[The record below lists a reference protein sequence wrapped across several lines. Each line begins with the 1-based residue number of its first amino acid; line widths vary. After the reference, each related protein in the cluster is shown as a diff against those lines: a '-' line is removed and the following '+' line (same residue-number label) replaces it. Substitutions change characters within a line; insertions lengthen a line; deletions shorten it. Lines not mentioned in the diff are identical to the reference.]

1 MGDSDTPIRRLFI
14 EMRRRRIFRTAAFYI
29 IGTWLVLQVADVVFP
44 AIDIPERAIRYV
56 LIAAMLGFPAVLV
69 FSWFYDVGVHGI
81 RRTGPV
87 GPEEQGAAQP
97 LRRSDYLI
105 LTALAGVVVAILYN
119 AVGNVV
125 ETPSQVQESTRDGPP
140 MLAVLPFVSASLG
153 GDSEFFATGVHDD
166 LLTQLAHLQSI
177 RVISRTSVL
186 EYRDTVRNIRE
197 IGKALGADAILEGGV
212 QSAGNRIRINA
223 QLIDARTDEHLWA
236 ETYDRELSPANIF
249 EVQSDIAHAI
259 TAAMKATL
267 TVGDTEQLTIL
278 PTENMAAYRAYR
290 RAMDIAAD
298 PAAGFY
304 TFAYRDALEE
314 AVALD
319 PTFIRAMAELVG
331 RQSYATFWEEDA
343 EAAQRAEQ
351 LLEQIKALAPR
362 SAEYLLAQ
370 AYYSFYVLKNWEQAY
385 QFIVQAQKM
394 RPNDAHLLNLK
405 NWIQRRQ
412 GDLDGRMETLLLAR
426 ELDPRNPGWTYAL
439 VANLMAMHRYE
450 EARKEIE
457 NSGSEGYM
465 LSVLHSMLL
474 VQKHGDFGRRV
485 QGVIDAQREFG
496 RTNDFI
502 SLWEAHIANR
512 DYAAA
517 EEFTNA
523 MPERHVASKNYE
535 GDLSDKQWSQIVTY
549 WIMRRDDKLKAV
561 IGEAREDLEKS
572 RNANGDFRNRI
583 TYGLMA
589 LLTAAEGKTEETERL
604 IRRWRRE
611 ADDDKTEVAA
621 FHHDTCRMLGMAHA
635 TTSAIECIRTG
646 LVEPSDVIPF
656 IEPFLP
662 YYDSMRDEPEFV
674 ELLAEIDAAAKNP

>member
-1 MGDSDTPIRRLFI
+1 
-14 EMRRRRIFRTAAFYI
+14 MRRRRIFRTAAFYI

-87 GPEEQGAAQP
+87 GPEEQGTAQP

-186 EYRDTVRNIRE
+186 EYKDTVRNIRE

-319 PTFIRAMAELVG
+319 PTFILAMA
-331 RQSYATFWEEDA
+331 
-343 EAAQRAEQ
+343 
-351 LLEQIKALAPR
+351 
-362 SAEYLLAQ
+362 
-370 AYYSFYVLKNWEQAY
+370 
-385 QFIVQAQKM
+385 
-394 RPNDAHLLNLK
+394 
-405 NWIQRRQ
+405 
-412 GDLDGRMETLLLAR
+412 
-426 ELDPRNPGWTYAL
+426 
-439 VANLMAMHRYE
+439 
-450 EARKEIE
+450 
-457 NSGSEGYM
+457 
-465 LSVLHSMLL
+465 
-474 VQKHGDFGRRV
+474 
-485 QGVIDAQREFG
+485 
-496 RTNDFI
+496 
-502 SLWEAHIANR
+502 
-512 DYAAA
+512 
-517 EEFTNA
+517 
-523 MPERHVASKNYE
+523 
-535 GDLSDKQWSQIVTY
+535 
-549 WIMRRDDKLKAV
+549 
-561 IGEAREDLEKS
+561 
-572 RNANGDFRNRI
+572 
-583 TYGLMA
+583 
-589 LLTAAEGKTEETERL
+589 
-604 IRRWRRE
+604 
-611 ADDDKTEVAA
+611 
-621 FHHDTCRMLGMAHA
+621 
-635 TTSAIECIRTG
+635 
-646 LVEPSDVIPF
+646 
-656 IEPFLP
+656 
-662 YYDSMRDEPEFV
+662 
-674 ELLAEIDAAAKNP
+674 

>member
-1 MGDSDTPIRRLFI
+1 
-14 EMRRRRIFRTAAFYI
+14 MRRRRIFRTAALYI
-29 IGTWLVLQVADVVFP
+29 VGTWLVMQVADVVFP

-56 LIAAMLGFPAVLV
+56 LVAALLGFPAALV

-87 GPEEQGAAQP
+87 GPEEQGTAQS

-186 EYRDTVRNIRE
+186 EYKDTVRNIRE

-298 PAAGFY
+298 PAAGFN

-426 ELDPRNPGWTYAL
+426 ELDPRNPGWTRSVVGTL
-439 VANLMAMHRYE
+439 ITMHRYE

-457 NSGSEGYM
+457 HSEFETYI
-465 LSVLHSMLL
+465 LSILHSMLL
-474 VQKHGDFGRRV
+474 VQEHGDFSRWV
-485 QGVIDAQREFG
+485 QGVIDAQKEFG
-496 RTNDFI
+496 RADDFE

-512 DYAAA
+512 DYVAA
-517 EEFTNA
+517 EELTNA
-523 MPERHVASKNYE
+523 MPEKRTGSQDYE
-535 GDLSDKQWSQIVTY
+535 GSLSDKQWNQIPTY
-549 WIMRRDDKLKAV
+549 WLMHQDEKLKVV
-561 IGEAREDLEKS
+561 IGEARARLEKS
-572 RNANGDFRNRI
+572 RNADGDFQHRL
-583 TYGLMA
+583 TYGAMA
-589 LLTAAEGKTEETERL
+589 LLTAVEGNTEETEIL
-604 IRRWRRE
+604 IRRWRRG
-611 ADDDKTEVAA
+611 AVNDKTEVAA
-621 FHHDTCRMLGMAHA
+621 VHHETCRMLGMAHA

-646 LVEPSDVIPF
+646 LVEPSAVIPF

-674 ELLAEIDAAAKNP
+674 ELLAEIDAAAKSP

>member
-87 GPEEQGAAQP
+87 GPEEQGTAQP

-153 GDSEFFATGVHDD
+153 GDSEFFATGIHDD

-186 EYRDTVRNIRE
+186 EYKDTVRNIRE

-426 ELDPRNPGWTYAL
+426 ELDPRNPGWTHAL

-457 NSGSEGYM
+457 NSESEGYM

-474 VQKHGDFGRRV
+474 VQEHGDFGRRV

-523 MPERHVASKNYE
+523 MPERRIASKNYE

-549 WIMRRDDKLKAV
+549 WIMGRDDKLKAV

-572 RNANGDFRNRI
+572 RNADGDFRNRI

-604 IRRWRRE
+604 IRRWRRD
-611 ADDDKTEVAA
+611 AVDDKTEVAA
-621 FHHDTCRMLGMAHA
+621 FRHLTCRMLGMAHA

-662 YYDSMRDEPEFV
+662 HYDSMRDEPEFV
-674 ELLAEIDAAAKNP
+674 ELLAEIDAAAKSP

>member
-87 GPEEQGAAQP
+87 GPEEQGTAQP

-186 EYRDTVRNIRE
+186 EYKDTVRNIRE

-290 RAMDIAAD
+290 RAMDIGAD

-304 TFAYRDALEE
+304 YVR
-314 AVALD
+314 VSR
-319 PTFIRAMAELVG
+319 RAG
-331 RQSYATFWEEDA
+331 GG
-343 EAAQRAEQ
+343 
-351 LLEQIKALAPR
+351 R
-362 SAEYLLAQ
+362 SAG
-370 AYYSFYVLKNWEQAY
+370 SD
-385 QFIVQAQKM
+385 I
-394 RPNDAHLLNLK
+394 HS
-405 NWIQRRQ
+405 
-412 GDLDGRMETLLLAR
+412 GDG
-426 ELDPRNPGWTYAL
+426 
-439 VANLMAMHRYE
+439 
-450 EARKEIE
+450 
-457 NSGSEGYM
+457 
-465 LSVLHSMLL
+465 
-474 VQKHGDFGRRV
+474 
-485 QGVIDAQREFG
+485 
-496 RTNDFI
+496 
-502 SLWEAHIANR
+502 
-512 DYAAA
+512 
-517 EEFTNA
+517 
-523 MPERHVASKNYE
+523 
-535 GDLSDKQWSQIVTY
+535 
-549 WIMRRDDKLKAV
+549 
-561 IGEAREDLEKS
+561 
-572 RNANGDFRNRI
+572 
-583 TYGLMA
+583 
-589 LLTAAEGKTEETERL
+589 
-604 IRRWRRE
+604 
-611 ADDDKTEVAA
+611 
-621 FHHDTCRMLGMAHA
+621 
-635 TTSAIECIRTG
+635 
-646 LVEPSDVIPF
+646 
-656 IEPFLP
+656 
-662 YYDSMRDEPEFV
+662 
-674 ELLAEIDAAAKNP
+674 